1 MTGHIMHKK
10 HTVFE
15 TDIYETQCDL
25 DLQALFQR
33 CKAHQA
39 QQDSVRL
46 SNRGGYQGHYFNDA
60 EVNDVVLA
68 NVPRMPGKSWPRV
81 AVQAWI
87 NINGPGHWNALHNH
101 LDEQCLIS
109 GILYVR
115 CPPNG
120 GDLYCYDPR
129 FLSNVGTHYQYYATD
144 ASNAGG
150 YIQIYPR
157 ENLLLFFPPSLM
169 HMVGPNLSDQERCS
183 IAFNIL
189 VEPGQK
195 LK

>member
-1 MTGHIMHKK
+1 MTGDDMHKK
-10 HTVFE
+10 YTVFE
-15 TDIYETQCDL
+15 TDIYETQCNL
-25 DLQALFQR
+25 DMQALFQR
-33 CKAHQA
+33 CKLHQTEH
-39 QQDSVRL
+39 SSETV
-46 SNRGGYQGHYFNDA
+46 SNRGGYQGHNFDDP
-60 EVNDVVLA
+60 EVIDTVLA
-68 NVPRMPGKSWPRV
+68 NVPRLPNKPWPRIS
-81 AVQAWI
+81 VQSWV
-87 NINGPGHWNALHNH
+87 NINGPGHWNTLHNH

-109 GILYVR
+109 GILYVK
-115 CPPNG
+115 CPADS

-129 FLSNVGTHYQYYATD
+129 FFSNVGTHYQYYATD

-157 ENLLLFFPPSLM
+157 ENLLVFFPPSLM
-169 HMVGPNLSDQERCS
+169 HMVGPNMSDQERCS